1 MASMSLSFS
10 SSLCSSRIPEAKRTF
25 HHRDA
30 SFVRCVLAAS
40 KSSPGGA
47 TKKRLWKEGEFP
59 GISEPTN
66 PRRTPIKN
74 VKKKLDRRSKAN
86 GWVNT
91 VTETLSDCIAKKQW
105 LQALEV
111 LQILSSQSQFSG
123 I

>member
-10 SSLCSSRIPEAKRTF
+10 SSLCSSRIPQGKRRF
-25 HHRDA
+25 RQRDV

-40 KSSPGGA
+40 KSSP
-47 TKKRLWKEGEFP
+47 TKKRIWKEGEFP
-59 GISEPTN
+59 GITEPVN
-66 PRRTPIKN
+66 SRRTPIKN

-86 GWVNT
+86 GWANT
-91 VTETLSDCIAKKQW
+91 VTETLSDLIAKKQW

-111 LQILSSQSQFSG
+111 SQTLSLLTAESIIF